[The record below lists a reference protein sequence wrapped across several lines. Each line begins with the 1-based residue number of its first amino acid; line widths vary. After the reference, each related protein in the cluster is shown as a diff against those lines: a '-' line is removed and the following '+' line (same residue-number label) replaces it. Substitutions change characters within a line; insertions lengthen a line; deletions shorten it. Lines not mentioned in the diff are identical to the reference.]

1 MTNCDT
7 RCHSSYWLL
16 FLQTRGVLSLV
27 RLGGAAIGIVSVVLV
42 AESLS
47 TLLTLDK
54 GSVQGYMHRS
64 V

>member
-1 MTNCDT
+1 
-7 RCHSSYWLL
+7 
-16 FLQTRGVLSLV
+16 VLSLV